1 MQRTCRT
8 AAASLGAQTRRGLGS
23 CALPTHREPP
33 FVYNWGVLRTP
44 LFYLIKSLCNCTF
57 AAPQPLVPQ
66 SKRSTGL
73 ASLELDQGIR
83 RTSVGRDQIRTPQ
96 KRSRQGM
103 ENLFCI
109 PLRATAVD
117 AERPVTAHRRGFNF
131 SDQGIPFA
139 EKKVCKVCAGIHKA
153 CQPKGFLCPDELCG
167 STLFGASHN
176 EPHSRVVKK
185 QYCSC
190 GCLLCKRQD
199 GGRKRLQMAT
209 PSSQN

>member
-1 MQRTCRT
+1 LNWIKASGVRAWGVIKSELHRKGHLKVWRTCS
-8 AAASLGAQTRRGLGS
+8 A
-23 CALPTHREPP
+23 
-33 FVYNWGVLRTP
+33 F
-44 LFYLIKSLCNCTF
+44 
-57 AAPQPLVPQ
+57 
-66 SKRSTGL
+66 
-73 ASLELDQGIR
+73 
-83 RTSVGRDQIRTPQ
+83 
-96 KRSRQGM
+96 
-103 ENLFCI
+103 I